1 MIFVQQLA
9 QMMILLISIIMQQ
22 YCVLVILARLSTD
35 QGITILLFS
44 CLYMLPFVFGHQM
57 LQSGIE
63 LIHHEIFREILKKK
77 KSSEQLVYPALNFE
91 IIVVWMNE
99 EYLVNWP
106 DWRHQ
111 VSYQVSWYCCLARLG
126 WGSGA
131 NLKGVSALAGM
142 QIWTAWMNNQHPL
155 RLSGMWIAGV
165 QIVNT
170 LLWYL
175 VGLHM

>member
-63 LIHHEIFREILKKK
+63 LIYHEIFREILKKK
-77 KSSEQLVYPALNFE
+77 
-91 IIVVWMNE
+91 IIRTISLSGTQFWNHCCMNE
-99 EYLVNWP
+99 RRVFSKLTGLKTSGFLSSQLILLLGKTWMGLRSKFKGSFSISRYADLNCVNE
-106 DWRHQ
+106 
-111 VSYQVSWYCCLARLG
+111 
-126 WGSGA
+126 
-131 NLKGVSALAGM
+131 
-142 QIWTAWMNNQHPL
+142 
-155 RLSGMWIAGV
+155 
-165 QIVNT
+165 
-170 LLWYL
+170 
-175 VGLHM
+175 